1 MGLFEDVKELLG
13 KIVEGY
19 AIDLDFELVKAIVEN
34 ATVIDDRLD
43 DYKLLKS
50 GSLFIITTYYSNTLP
65 LYVAFYEDYATAKRD
80 YEDLVKTFL
89 GKKFRN
95 PKTNN
100 F

>member
-1 MGLFEDVKELLG
+1 MGLLEDVKEILR
-13 KIVEGY
+13 KVIEGY
-19 AIDLDFELVKAIVEN
+19 AINLDFELVKAIVEN

-50 GSLFIITTYYSNTLP
+50 GSLFIITTYYSDTLP

-89 GKKFRN
+89 EK
-95 PKTNN
+95 
-100 F
+100 